1 MNPDQFASQG
11 PRGEDVNMREKI
23 AKALAAQYWPRLFR
37 ADAEV
42 ARLTYPAG
50 KEAYVEERWKQYTPD
65 ADAVLDA
72 LMEPTGNMLEAGWIA
87 ASDYEDR
94 NPHEGFS
101 IPDNDPISMFVF
113 RAMIQAAKEG
123 K

>member
-1 MNPDQFASQG
+1 MS
-11 PRGEDVNMREKI
+11 MREKI
-23 AKALAAQYWPRLFR
+23 AKALASQYWDRLFR

-50 KEAYVEERWKQYTPD
+50 KEAYLDERWELYTPD
-65 ADAVLDA
+65 ADAVLDV
-72 LMEPTGNMLEAGWIA
+72 LMEPTEGMLEAGYIA

-101 IPDNDPISMFVF
+101 IPDSDPISMFVF